1 MCESL
6 EKHLSELDQLRK
18 EREESLKAIEEIKE
32 AYMKS
37 KEEDAAEKRRLQQ
50 EIEGISKQMK
60 DQ

>member
-18 EREESLKAIEEIKE
+18 EREESLKAIEIKE